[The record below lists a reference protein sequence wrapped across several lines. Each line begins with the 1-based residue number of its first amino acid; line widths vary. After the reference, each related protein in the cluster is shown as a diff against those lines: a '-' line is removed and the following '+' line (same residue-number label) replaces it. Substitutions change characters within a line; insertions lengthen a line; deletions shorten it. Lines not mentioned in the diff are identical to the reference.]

1 MQTIEA
7 EIDEDDIADR
17 IFQGVQGS
25 DLECLGRALRPFL
38 SGLGVVEYGRSKSN
52 MSKGRA
58 NVQAEKKMVAKLAKG
73 TEVRTLLMVRCFV
86 SRARIQIH
94 TYWLK
99 G

>member
-7 EIDEDDIADR
+7 EIDEDNVADC

-38 SGLGVVEYGRSKSN
+38 SGLGVVEYGRSKPN
-52 MSKGRA
+52 MSKRQA

-73 TEVRTLLMVRCFV
+73 MEVWTLLMVRCFV
-86 SRARIQIH
+86 SRA
-94 TYWLK
+94 K
-99 G
+99 